1 MPEFLLVAACFVLI
15 MVAVGLVRLLRG
27 PTVADRVMA
36 VQLLGTGGIA
46 SLLLVGRATGM
57 AAAVDVALSLALLAA
72 FVSAA
77 LAYRTEAAEDPEATT
92 RG

>member
-1 MPEFLLVAACFVLI
+1 
-15 MVAVGLVRLLRG
+15 
-27 PTVADRVMA
+27 
-36 VQLLGTGGIA
+36 
-46 SLLLVGRATGM
+46 M

-77 LAYRTEAAEDPEATT
+77 LAYGTEAAEDPEATT